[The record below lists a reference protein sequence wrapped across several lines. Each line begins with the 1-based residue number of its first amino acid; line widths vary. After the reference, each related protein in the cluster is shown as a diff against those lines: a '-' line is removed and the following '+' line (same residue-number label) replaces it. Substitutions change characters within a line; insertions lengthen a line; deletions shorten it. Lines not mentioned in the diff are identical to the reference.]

1 MGKSKVSPFLSRTIR
16 HPAAFVVVAAA
27 LLTLSFQNCAPQP
40 MDQSDSTASSSGDM
54 ISGNSSYRLPPSQ
67 NQQFNSGITCSVAV
81 NATSIAANANLTYT
95 ITASGTL
102 PTGYKVITYGTKN
115 NVVDQFG
122 GETSTNLIL
131 SYTNPGYL
139 AGNYTRYFQIIDSA
153 GRALCQTN
161 TVAVT
166 LQGRGCTLSTDTS
179 FIKVGQAII
188 LNISYAQTNPT
199 GAVLKWYG
207 SNNDVEIAG
216 DNYGQTNINQ
226 WVSVANESNRGVR
239 YVRRLVVHNADNS
252 IFCQTNNV
260 RVRVD

>member
-1 MGKSKVSPFLSRTIR
+1 MNPFLSRTFR
-16 HPAAFVVVAAA
+16 HPAAIVVVAAA

-40 MDQSDSTASSSGDM
+40 MDQSDSASSSSDDL

-67 NQQFNSGITCSVAV
+67 NQQFNSGITCSVAT
-81 NATSIAANANLTYT
+81 NAATIAANANLTYT
-95 ITASGTL
+95 ITPSGTL
-102 PTGYKVITYGTKN
+102 PSGYKVVTYGTKN

-131 SYTNPGYL
+131 SYTNTGYL
-139 AGNYTRYFQIIDSA
+139 AGSYTRYFQIIDSA

-166 LQGRGCTLSTDTS
+166 LQGNGCTLSTDTS

-188 LNISYAQTNPT
+188 LNISYAQNNPT

-207 SNNDVEIAG
+207 SNNDVAIAG

-226 WVSVANESNRGVR
+226 WVSVSKESDRGIR
-239 YVRRLVVHNADNS
+239 YLRRLVVHNADGS